1 MPVRFLTAYLICGI
15 LSAMFYMTIIGD
27 SHSVFCGRGFHG
39 LCQQYGLRA
48 FNGGGQ
54 YALRRILKEKSWW
67 HLSVSGVLT
76 WRKTDKYK
84 ERFCLW
90 SRRLWQ
96 VFMADSI
103 CKAHFIMNGQW
114 ESVSM
119 EKGCRTNGYMGNG
132 KDIEIVSGYGSD
144 VT

>member
-1 MPVRFLTAYLICGI
+1 MPVRFLTAYLVCGI
-15 LSAMFYMTIIGD
+15 RSAMFYITIIGD

-48 FNGGGQ
+48 FNGG
-54 YALRRILKEKSWW
+54 
-67 HLSVSGVLT
+67 
-76 WRKTDKYK
+76 
-84 ERFCLW
+84 
-90 SRRLWQ
+90 RRLWQ